1 MKMFKFT
8 KRQSVHPD
16 PVGSPPRVSDDRLDD
31 AQVATFAA
39 GCFWGV
45 EAAFREIEGVLE
57 TRVGYTGGQT
67 PHPSYEQVCGHGTG
81 HAEAIEVTFDSAL
94 VSYKHLLETFWRIH
108 DPTTPNRQGLDIGSQ
123 YRSAIFVHD
132 EEQASQAAESRDQEQ
147 ANAANPIVT
156 EITRAGPFY
165 EAEGYHQRY
174 FEKQGRANCA
184 VTLR

>member
-1 MKMFKFT
+1 MFKFT
-8 KRQSVHPD
+8 KRQLERPD
-16 PVGSPPRVSDDRLDD
+16 SVGSPARASDHRLDG
-31 AQVATFAA
+31 AQVATLAA

-81 HAEAIEVTFDSAL
+81 HAEAVEVSFDPAQ
-94 VSYKHLLETFWRIH
+94 VSYEHLLETFWRIH
-108 DPTTPNRQGLDIGSQ
+108 DPTTPNRQGWDVGSQ

-132 EEQASQAAESRDQEQ
+132 DEQASLAAESHDQEQ
-147 ANAANPIVT
+147 ANAVNPIVT
-156 EITRAGPFY
+156 EITPAGPFY

-174 FEKQGRANCA
+174 LEKQGRATCA